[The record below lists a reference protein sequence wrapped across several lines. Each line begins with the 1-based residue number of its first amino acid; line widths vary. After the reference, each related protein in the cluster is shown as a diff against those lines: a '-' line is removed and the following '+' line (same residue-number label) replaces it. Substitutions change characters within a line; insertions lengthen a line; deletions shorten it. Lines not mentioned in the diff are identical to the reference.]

1 MSNINIKVESYK
13 LDEVKK
19 QLINCL
25 MSNHPGKTIEW
36 YSNELGISSRSFY
49 RYLKK
54 QRKK

>member
-49 RYLKK
+49 RYLKN
-54 QRKK
+54 KKK